1 MKFSSRIYNILVF
14 CLLINVPVLAQKFDS
29 FVGIRF
35 GAVLPMGE
43 FASHEYGYG
52 GYALLGKS
60 FGGEAAWF
68 ITPKI
73 GFGVD
78 ACMNTCEFASGYY
91 AQDIYEANIQD
102 YNKVTYISGPYRIKT
117 FMGGAY
123 YKMAFSP
130 KFHTSFK
137 LMGGLYIARS
147 PDQMYRI
154 EAKFLNLNSY
164 GWKYGATDKNF
175 SFLAGASFEYKLYNE
190 VSLLIQAD
198 FSYTRASFTFITS
211 STTGYTDL
219 LKMPIFR
226 LQPGV
231 NIHF

>member
-1 MKFSSRIYNILVF
+1 MKFAIRIYLLIVLCGLCTNLVF
-14 CLLINVPVLAQKFDS
+14 AQKFDS
-29 FVGIRF
+29 FVGVRF
-35 GAVLPMGE
+35 GGVLPMGE
-43 FASHEYGYG
+43 LASHEYGYG

-68 ITPKI
+68 ISPNI

-78 ACMNTCEFASGYY
+78 ACINSFEFASGYY
-91 AQDIYEANIQD
+91 AQDVYEANIKD
-102 YNKVTYISGPYRIKT
+102 YNKVTYISGPYRVKT

-123 YKMAFSP
+123 YKLAFSP

-164 GWKYGATDKNF
+164 GWKNGATDKNL
-175 SFLAGASFEYKLYNE
+175 SFLVGASFEYKLYKE
-190 VSLLIQAD
+190 VSLLVQTD
-198 FSYTRASFTFITS
+198 FSYTRASYTFITS

-219 LKMPIFR
+219 LRMPILR
-226 LQPGV
+226 VQPGV